1 MYNSWDKA
9 QINNPFNEVL
19 QMENHSKE
27 EENKDIQVSRENQ
40 LFEEQK
46 TAVRK

>member
-1 MYNSWDKA
+1 
-9 QINNPFNEVL
+9 
-19 QMENHSKE
+19 MENHSKE

-46 TAVRK
+46 TAVGKYNKNPLSQGKQRKRESI